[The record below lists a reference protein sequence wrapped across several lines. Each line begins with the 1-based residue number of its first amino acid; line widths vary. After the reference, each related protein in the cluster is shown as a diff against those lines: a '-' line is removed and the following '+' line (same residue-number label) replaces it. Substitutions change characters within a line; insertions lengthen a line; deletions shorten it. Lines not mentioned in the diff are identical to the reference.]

1 MVGQWPQR
9 TAAKF
14 SRRRSA
20 KSLLIHC
27 PVSARHCNSSWVPRA
42 GRNPRGR
49 IDPDQS
55 AGRRAGAL
63 LIQSRSAS
71 KLRGDNIMTAAA
83 KLKDKPERDGASVKA
98 RELMEELNADAGR
111 LNIWVRTELNAPAQ
125 RAWFTDTGGH
135 TGVGQLA
142 AGGRVSAN
150 QIKAKPA
157 RWRWK
162 DYRPFLDRISDIASR
177 ADVSPIE
184 FADRQSILLTNP
196 GLGGRLQVTSTMRC
210 AISIYTPGDVAPAHI
225 HSANASRTI
234 LSERGGYTNVE
245 GERCEA
251 VRGDLIITPNGTWHD
266 HGNESDTPVIWIDM
280 LDWPLMEVLDCAWV
294 DMDYRGAGADSNAK
308 CQKTLQADGYS
319 GRLYGHGGLKPTFV
333 SHQRGWGQKPN
344 AMIHYRGADVR
355 EALDGL
361 RNEKGDSYEGIQM
374 QFVNPANGKP
384 VGMVMDYAAQLLRP
398 GEETRPK
405 RETCNTFMV
414 VMQGEGYTDVG
425 GHRFEWERN
434 DIVVMP
440 NFLWRRHV

>member
-1 MVGQWPQR
+1 MIV
-9 TAAKF
+9 
-14 SRRRSA
+14 
-20 KSLLIHC
+20 
-27 PVSARHCNSSWVPRA
+27 
-42 GRNPRGR
+42 
-49 IDPDQS
+49 
-55 AGRRAGAL
+55 
-63 LIQSRSAS
+63 
-71 KLRGDNIMTAAA
+71 AA
-83 KLKDKPERDGASVKA
+83 KLRDRPAPAPVKA
-98 RELMEELNADAGR
+98 RKLMEQLNADAGK

-125 RAWFTDTGGH
+125 RAWFTDTGGE

-142 AGGRVSAN
+142 AGGRVAAN
-150 QIKAKPA
+150 QIKTLPA
-157 RWRWK
+157 SWRWQ
-162 DYRPFLDRISDIASR
+162 DYRPFLDRINDIAKR

-280 LDWPLMEVLDCAWV
+280 LDWPLMEILDLAWV
-294 DMDYRGAGADSNAK
+294 DMEYRGAGDQNNAK
-308 CQKTLQADGYS
+308 IQKTVHADGHS
-319 GRLYGHGGLKPTFV
+319 GRLYGHGGLRPTFV
-333 SHQRGWGQKPN
+333 SHQRGWGHNPD

-361 RNEKGDSYEGIQM
+361 RKEAGDPYEGIQM
-374 QFVNPANGKP
+374 QFINPATARP
-384 VGMVMDYAAQLLRP
+384 VGMIMDYAAQLLRP
-398 GEETRPK
+398 GEDTHLK
-405 RETCNTFMV
+405 RETCSTFMV
-414 VMQGEGYTDVG
+414 VMDGQGYTEVG
-425 GHRFEWERN
+425 GRRFDWAPN

-440 NFLWRRHV
+440 NFLWRRHVNMGKTDAVLYTVSDASLMRNIGQYRAQGRNSDGSVVQLVK